1 MNDIIEIYKKNLE
14 DRNKKPVKGTLSL
27 IKKEDTNDV
36 INVTKNF
43 QIAAN
48 SKFFT
53 KNNIQVVINNKDI
66 NDDIDIKNGIETI
79 NIFLIINKKSIYNI
93 IINNKDDLN
102 NLLNKINNIEY
113 VYITYII
120 NNTRQLYIFTKNV
133 DAEIYE
139 NYNSKNITN
148 EFENDNL
155 LYELYNK
162 INKYYKNI

>member
-27 IKKEDTNDV
+27 IKKEDTNGD
-36 INVTKNF
+36 IIVTKNF
-43 QIAAN
+43 KIAAN

-66 NDDIDIKNGIETI
+66 NNDIDINNGIETI
-79 NIFLIINKKSIYNI
+79 NIFLIIDKKKIYNI
-93 IINNKDDLN
+93 MINNKDDLN
-102 NLLNKINNIEY
+102 NLLKKINDIEY

-120 NNTRQLYIFTKNV
+120 NNTRQLYIFTKINV
-133 DAEIYE
+133 DTDEI
-139 NYNSKNITN
+139 NNTKDITN

>member
-27 IKKEDTNDV
+27 IKKEDTNGD
-36 INVTKNF
+36 IIVTKNF
-43 QIAAN
+43 KIAAN

-66 NDDIDIKNGIETI
+66 NNDIDINNGIETI
-79 NIFLIINKKSIYNI
+79 NIFLIIDKKKIYNI
-93 IINNKDDLN
+93 MINNKDDLN
-102 NLLNKINNIEY
+102 NLLKKINNIEY

-120 NNTRQLYIFTKNV
+120 NNTRQLYIFTKINV
-133 DAEIYE
+133 DTDEI
-139 NYNSKNITN
+139 NNTKDITN

>member
-27 IKKEDTNDV
+27 IKKENTNDD
-36 INVTKNF
+36 IIVTKNF

-66 NDDIDIKNGIETI
+66 NNDIDINNGIKTI
-79 NIFLIINKKSIYNI
+79 NIFLIIDKKKIYNI
-93 IINNKDDLN
+93 MINNKDDLN

-120 NNTRQLYIFTKNV
+120 NNTRQLYIFTKINV
-133 DAEIYE
+133 DTDE
-139 NYNSKNITN
+139 NNNSKNITN

>member
-27 IKKEDTNDV
+27 IKKENTNGD
-36 INVTKNF
+36 IIVTKNF

-66 NDDIDIKNGIETI
+66 NNDIEIKNGIETI
-79 NIFLIINKKSIYNI
+79 NIFLIIDKKIIYNI
-93 IINNKDDLN
+93 MINNKDDLN
-102 NLLNKINNIEY
+102 NLLKKINTIEY

-120 NNTRQLYIFTKNV
+120 NNTRQLFIFTKINV
-133 DAEIYE
+133 DTDE
-139 NYNSKNITN
+139 NNNSKNITN

>member
-27 IKKEDTNDV
+27 IKKENTNDD
-36 INVTKNF
+36 IIVTKNF

-66 NDDIDIKNGIETI
+66 NNDIDINNGIETI
-79 NIFLIINKKSIYNI
+79 NIFLIIDKKKIYNI
-93 IINNKDDLN
+93 MINNKDDLN
-102 NLLNKINNIEY
+102 NLLKKINNIEEY

-120 NNTRQLYIFTKNV
+120 NNTRQLYIFTKINV
-133 DAEIYE
+133 DTDE
-139 NYNSKNITN
+139 NNNSKDITN

>member
-27 IKKEDTNDV
+27 IKKEDTNGD
-36 INVTKNF
+36 IIVTKNF
-43 QIAAN
+43 KIAAN

-66 NDDIDIKNGIETI
+66 NYDIDIKNGIETI
-79 NIFLIINKKSIYNI
+79 NIFLIINKKIIYNI

-102 NLLNKINNIEY
+102 NLLKKINDIEY

-120 NNTRQLYIFTKNV
+120 NNTRQLYIFTKKNV
-133 DAEIYE
+133 DTDE
-139 NYNSKNITN
+139 NNNSKDITN